1 MKKLVFSLLMVL
13 CMPLMVKAVSVDVSS
28 GDMSLTLPDEWYVFT
43 RDNIEGNTELEE
55 LGLTYEFM
63 NDLMN
68 ENDMYVDAF
77 DDDEEFIVS
86 IVDVEDVGNLN
97 DYFDSE
103 IEDLALEIQNVAGA
117 DGYELY
123 ENDYKFIYLEYMDA
137 GYYIINYYTIIA
149 DRAYTFTIQK
159 EMEFSET
166 EKDSY
171 RNIIDSVHFD
181 NYVAV
186 DNDKETLVVT
196 IGIGLVV
203 VLGIVAVVVAK
214 VKGKDNID
222 NSQEN
227 V

>member
-1 MKKLVFSLLMVL
+1 MKKVVFSLLMFL
-13 CMPLMVKAVSVDVSS
+13 GLPLMVQAAIIDVPSA
-28 GDMSLTLPDEWYVFT
+28 DMSLTLPDEWYVFT

-55 LGLTYEFM
+55 LELTYDFM

-77 DDDEEFIVS
+77 DDEEEFIVS
-86 IVDVEDVGNLN
+86 VVPVEDVGNLN

-103 IEDLALEIQNVAGA
+103 IEDLAVEIQGIAGA

-159 EMEFSET
+159 EAEFT
-166 EKDSY
+166 DNEKNSY
-171 RNIIDSVHFD
+171 KNIIDSVHFD
-181 NYVAV
+181 NYIAV
-186 DNDKETLVVT
+186 DNSKETLVVA

-203 VLGIVAVVVAK
+203 VLGIAAVIIAK
-214 VKGKDNID
+214 VKGKDNIE

>member
-1 MKKLVFSLLMVL
+1 MKKIVLSLLMLFIIPVL
-13 CMPLMVKAVSVDVSS
+13 TKAEQVDVSS
-28 GDMSLTLPDEWYVFT
+28 AGFSLNLPDEWYVFT
-43 RDNIEGNTELEE
+43 RENIKNNSELEE
-55 LGLTYEFM
+55 LDLTYDFM

-77 DDDEEFIVS
+77 DDDEEFITSV
-86 IVDVEDVGNLN
+86 VDIEDVGNLN

-103 IEDLALEIQNVAGA
+103 IEDLALEIQSIAGA
-117 DGYELY
+117 DSYELY

-159 EMEFSET
+159 ETEFTSA
-166 EKDSY
+166 EKEAY
-171 RNIIDSVHFD
+171 KAIIDSIHFD

-186 DNDKETLVVT
+186 DNSKEMIVV
-196 IGIGLVV
+196 IAGVGLVL
-203 VLGIVAVVVAK
+203 VLGIGAIIISK
-214 VKGKDNID
+214 VKDKNNLK
-222 NSQEN
+222 NSKKN

>member
-77 DDDEEFIVS
+77 DDEEEFIVS

-103 IEDLALEIQNVAGA
+103 IDDLALEIQNVSGA

-214 VKGKDNID
+214 VKGKDNIE